1 MASIVYTAIL
11 ISSIIFLARKNVD
24 KETYFP
30 LKIFGY
36 FILGS
41 FTFHLNQISLPLGFI
56 VYLIFFRP
64 KLNVQGKRIAAVFG
78 FSAFIIVQWMIPY
91 VIDGWEN
98 RPISMEH
105 ELGSVYTVDFQEE
118 NERVMRKLNVESSSL
133 RLDNFEVDYTED
145 GSITDLSWKLGGQ
158 NDDGYT
164 LYQIEYDMD
173 KNRYHIMKSQ
183 LETGPHSNQ
192 SLDAERFFK
201 NLSVLDIKDITH
213 AKGDFTSYVIKS
225 TGERIHYSEGKPTH
239 IISEG
244 EIKLVEN
251 DQVPIEGYII
261 STFAMKK
268 TGEKRNDRGNI
279 SQESFESTESSEYLL
294 DVNAGEK

>member
-30 LKIFGY
+30 LKILGY

-41 FTFHLNQISLPLGFI
+41 FTFNINQISLPLGFI

-78 FSAFIIVQWMIPY
+78 FLAFIIVQWMTPY
-91 VIDGWEN
+91 VIDGWKN

-118 NERVMRKLNVESSSL
+118 NERVMQELNVKSSSL

-173 KNRYHIMKSQ
+173 KNRYQVMKSQ
-183 LETGPHSNQ
+183 LEPGPHSNQ
-192 SLDAERFFK
+192 FLDAERFFE
-201 NLSVLDIKDITH
+201 NLSVLDIKDLTH
-213 AKGDFTSYVIKS
+213 AKGDFPSYVIKS
-225 TGERIHYSEGKPTH
+225 TGERIHYSEGNPTH
-239 IISEG
+239 ILTDG

-251 DQVPIEGYII
+251 DQVPVEGYII

-268 TGEKRNDRGNI
+268 TEEKRNDRGNI
-279 SQESFESTESSEYLL
+279 SQESFESTEYSEYLL
-294 DVNAGEK
+294 DVIVGEK